1 MFAPSRESSQATS
14 DDEEDSPIQRM
25 QTPPVAVRGIH
36 MKPVLR
42 KFIVRVRALIRL
54 EDGQDLVE
62 YAMIIAL
69 ITTGATAGMKGLAV
83 VLLNAMVDLSNTL
96 GSYTV

>member
-1 MFAPSRESSQATS
+1 MS
-14 DDEEDSPIQRM
+14 
-25 QTPPVAVRGIH
+25 
-36 MKPVLR
+36 PVLLKLIER
-42 KFIVRVRALIRL
+42 FRALMRL

-83 VLLNAMVDLSNTL
+83 VLLNAMVDISNTL

>member
-1 MFAPSRESSQATS
+1 MNPVRQKLIDRFQALM
-14 DDEEDSPIQRM
+14 R
-25 QTPPVAVRGIH
+25 R
-36 MKPVLR
+36 
-42 KFIVRVRALIRL
+42 

-69 ITTGATAGMKGLAV
+69 MATGATAGMKGLAV
-83 VLLNAMVDLSNTL
+83 VLLNAMVDLSSTL

>member
-1 MFAPSRESSQATS
+1 MN
-14 DDEEDSPIQRM
+14 
-25 QTPPVAVRGIH
+25 PVRQKLID
-36 MKPVLR
+36 R
-42 KFIVRVRALIRL
+42 IRALMRL

>member
-1 MFAPSRESSQATS
+1 MN
-14 DDEEDSPIQRM
+14 
-25 QTPPVAVRGIH
+25 
-36 MKPVLR
+36 PVLR
-42 KFIVRVRALIRL
+42 ILIERFRALMRL

-69 ITTGATAGMKGLAV
+69 ITTGATAAMQGLASV
-83 VLLNAMVDLSNTL
+83 VMTAMTHINTTL

>member
-1 MFAPSRESSQATS
+1 MNPELQKLIER
-14 DDEEDSPIQRM
+14 
-25 QTPPVAVRGIH
+25 
-36 MKPVLR
+36 L
-42 KFIVRVRALIRL
+42 RALMRL

-69 ITTGATAGMKGLAV
+69 MTTGATAGMKGFAV

>member
-1 MFAPSRESSQATS
+1 M
-14 DDEEDSPIQRM
+14 
-25 QTPPVAVRGIH
+25 
-36 MKPVLR
+36 
-42 KFIVRVRALIRL
+42 RL

-83 VLLNAMVDLSNTL
+83 VLLNAMVDINNTL

>member
-1 MFAPSRESSQATS
+1 MNPK
-14 DDEEDSPIQRM
+14 
-25 QTPPVAVRGIH
+25 H
-36 MKPVLR
+36 R
-42 KFIVRVRALIRL
+42 KLIDRVRDLLRL

-69 ITTGATAGMKGLAV
+69 ITTGATAGMKGLALV
-83 VLLNAMVDLSNTL
+83 MLNAMLDLSNTI